1 MSSLTLSIDRD
12 KRHKFQPS
20 LQVMMHDMRLGK
32 SLPRYIQGSIVET
45 RVLMC
50 QERRLSRF
58 YTNKSLA
65 VPPLRHGGRGLISLS
80 LQHSKPRCLSRG
92 ASVAGAPKLSGPPAR
107 RSPAVAQSSS
117 DDYTSLA
124 RVAPSHCPGR
134 HAGVPTGTVPRR
146 ARPALRRVE
155 CATWMSLPCGARRG
169 TNVPTVACPPL
180 PGGGGGG
187 ISKKRWRER
196 KGVLEGKNDVRE
208 EIGLTSSKRPPR
220 RRHCHCV

>member
-1 MSSLTLSIDRD
+1 
-12 KRHKFQPS
+12 
-20 LQVMMHDMRLGK
+20 MRLGK